1 MIRKYHPFF
10 VMIMWKFI
18 DFGEVCM
25 GENFNEGQK
34 RAIQH
39 FKGPALVL
47 AGPGSGKTRVITY
60 RTKYLIEHYRVDPS
74 NILVITF
81 TKAAAMEMRQRF
93 QAMTE
98 GKYVAVAFGTFHAVF
113 FGILRHAYGYSADS
127 IVREEQRNRFFK
139 EEISHMNLDIEDEA
153 EFIQNIAGEIS
164 RVKNE
169 RKNILEYEALSCD
182 TKSFRKLFQK
192 YDNFLRRQNQI
203 DFDDM
208 LVYTYE
214 LLSQRN
220 DILQAW
226 QNKYQYILIDE
237 SQDMNQLQYDIM
249 KLLAAPGNNIF
260 MVGDDDQSIY
270 RFRGAKPEIMMNFVK
285 DYPEA
290 KQILLDTNYRSRKQ
304 IVEAAIKV
312 INHNTSRFAKEIRAA
327 RPEGNPVITAVFD
340 NQKEE
345 YDCMIEK
352 ILYYHKQGGKY
363 SDIAVLCRTNRQP
376 GALAEKLMEY
386 NIPFQMKDA
395 IPNLYDH
402 WIAKNI
408 MTYLKLG
415 KGSNKRSD
423 LLQVLNKPLRY
434 ISRECLEDEII
445 SWDVMLM
452 YYEDKPWMCDR
463 IETLQHDLKMLQN
476 MKLYGAIHYIR
487 HVIGYEQYLRDYAL
501 DHKLK
506 VEELL
511 EVLEEIQESAKGYET
526 LEEWQKHI
534 EEYSANLEK
543 QQRAREKQDGVILCT
558 MHSSKGLEFPIVFI
572 PEANEG
578 ITPYQKAVLKE
589 EIEEERRLFYVAMTR
604 AKELL
609 YIFSVKERFHKALDV
624 SRFVTEYLVEDQTGK
639 LSRK

>member
-1 MIRKYHPFF
+1 MGMIRKYHPPFLLGAD
-10 VMIMWKFI
+10 MK
-18 DFGEVCM
+18 DS
-25 GENFNEGQK
+25 FNKGQL
-34 RAIQH
+34 RAIEH

-60 RTKYLIEHYRVDPS
+60 RTKHLIENYGVNPS

-81 TKAAAMEMRQRF
+81 TKAAAMEMKQRF
-93 QAMTE
+93 MAMTE
-98 GKYVAVAFGTFHAVF
+98 RKYVTVSFGTFHAVF
-113 FGILRHAYGYSADS
+113 FGILRHAYGYSADN
-127 IVREEQRNRFFK
+127 IIKEEQKNRFFK
-139 EEISHMNLDIEDEA
+139 EEISHMNLEIEDES
-153 EFIQNIAGEIS
+153 EFIQNIVGEIS

-169 RKNILEYEALSCD
+169 RKNILEYNALSCD
-182 TKSFRKLFQK
+182 TKSFQKLFQK
-192 YDNFLRRQNQI
+192 YDNMLRRQNQI

-208 LVYTYE
+208 LDYTYE
-214 LLSQRN
+214 LLTQRK
-220 DILQAW
+220 DILRAW
-226 QNKYQYILIDE
+226 QDKFQYILIDE
-237 SQDMNQLQYDIM
+237 TQDMNQLQYDIM
-249 KLLAAPGNNIF
+249 KLLAAPRNNLF

-270 RFRGAKPEIMMNFVK
+270 RFRGAKPEIMLGFEK
-285 DYPEA
+285 DYPQSEC
-290 KQILLDTNYRSRKQ
+290 ILLDTNYRSRKQ
-304 IVEAAIKV
+304 IVESALKV
-312 INHNTSRFAKEIRAA
+312 INHNDNRYEKEIKAFRT
-327 RPEGNPVITAVFD
+327 EGQPVVTALFD
-340 NQKEE
+340 NQQDE
-345 YDCMIEK
+345 YACMIEK

-376 GALAEKLMEY
+376 GTFAEKLMEY

-445 SWDVMLM
+445 SWDVMLQ
-452 YYEDKPWMCDR
+452 YYEEKPWMCDR
-463 IETLQHDLKMLQN
+463 IETLQYDLKMLKN
-476 MKLYGAIHYIR
+476 MNLYGAIHYIR

-511 EVLEEIQESAKGYET
+511 EVLEEIQESAKGYDT
-526 LEEWQKHI
+526 LEEWQNHI
-534 EEYSANLEK
+534 DEYAANLEK
-543 QQRAREKQDGVILCT
+543 QQRDREKQDGVILCT

-609 YIFSVKERFHKALDV
+609 YVFSIKERFHKAMDV
-624 SRFVTEYLVEDQTGK
+624 SRFVEEFLEDDELKQQK
-639 LSRK
+639 NLI

>member
-1 MIRKYHPFF
+1 
-10 VMIMWKFI
+10 
-18 DFGEVCM
+18 M
-25 GENFNEGQK
+25 GENFNEGQRK
-34 RAIQH
+34 AVEH

-60 RTKYLIEHYRVDPS
+60 RTKYLIEHYGVDPS

-81 TKAAAMEMRQRF
+81 TKAAAMEMKQRF
-93 QAMTE
+93 CNMTDR
-98 GKYVAVAFGTFHAVF
+98 KYVTVNFGTFHAVF
-113 FGILRHAYGYSADS
+113 FGILRHAYGYSADN
-127 IVREEQRNRFFK
+127 IIKDEQRNRFFR
-139 EEISHMNLDIEDEA
+139 EEISHMDLEIEDEA
-153 EFIQNIAGEIS
+153 EFIQNIVGEIS

-169 RKNILEYEALSCD
+169 RRNISEYEALSCD
-182 TKSFRKLFQK
+182 TKSFRRLFEK
-192 YDNFLRRQNQI
+192 YDRLLRRQNQI

-214 LLSQRN
+214 LLSQRK
-220 DILQAW
+220 DILRAW
-226 QNKYQYILIDE
+226 QNKFQYILIDE
-237 SQDMNQLQYDIM
+237 TQDMNQLQYDIVR
-249 KLLAAPGNNIF
+249 LLAAPKDNLF

-270 RFRGAKPEIMMNFVK
+270 RFRGARPEIMLGFQK
-285 DYPEA
+285 DYPKA
-290 KQILLDTNYRSRKQ
+290 VQILLDTNYRSRKQ
-304 IVEAAIKV
+304 IVESAIKV
-312 INHNTSRFAKEIRAA
+312 INHNEERFLKEIKAS
-327 RPEGNPVITAVFD
+327 RPEGTPVVTAVFRT
-340 NQKEE
+340 QKDE

-352 ILYYHKQGGKY
+352 ILYYHKQGGAY
-363 SDIAVLCRTNRQP
+363 RDVAVLCRTNRQP
-376 GALAEKLMEY
+376 GAFAEKLMEY

-395 IPNLYDH
+395 VPNIYDH

-415 KGSNKRSD
+415 NGSRKRSD

-445 SWDVMLM
+445 SWDVMLQ
-452 YYEDKPWMCDR
+452 YYEEKPWMCDR
-463 IETLQHDLKMLQN
+463 IETLEHDLKMLKN

-511 EVLEEIQESAKGYET
+511 EVLEEIQESAKEYET
-526 LEEWQKHI
+526 LEEWKKHI
-534 EEYSANLEK
+534 EAYTANLEK
-543 QQRAREKQDGVILCT
+543 QQRAREGQDGVIICT

-578 ITPYQKAVLKE
+578 ITPYQKAVMKE

-609 YIFSVKERFHKALDV
+609 YVFSLKERFHKPLEI
-624 SRFVTEYLVEDQTGK
+624 SRFVGEFTEQEEEKKRTEK
-639 LSRK
+639 SRPAI

>member
-1 MIRKYHPFF
+1 
-10 VMIMWKFI
+10 
-18 DFGEVCM
+18 M
-25 GENFNEGQK
+25 GENFNEGQL
-34 RAIQH
+34 RAIEH

-60 RTKYLIEHYRVDPS
+60 RTKYLIERHKVDPS

-81 TKAAAMEMRQRF
+81 TKAAAMEMKQRF
-93 QAMTE
+93 VNMTDR
-98 GKYVAVAFGTFHAVF
+98 KYMTVSFGTFHAVF
-113 FGILRHAYGYSADS
+113 FGILRHAYGYSADN
-127 IVREEQRNRFFK
+127 IIKEEQRNRFFK
-139 EEISHMNLDIEDEA
+139 EEISHMDLEIEDEA

-169 RKNILEYEALSCD
+169 RKNILEYEAFSCD
-182 TKSFRKLFQK
+182 SKSFRKLYQK
-192 YDNFLRRQNQI
+192 YDNLLRRQNQI

-214 LLSQRN
+214 LLSQRK
-220 DILQAW
+220 DILRAW
-226 QNKYQYILIDE
+226 QNKFQFILIDE
-237 SQDMNQLQYDIM
+237 TQDMNQLQYDIV
-249 KLLAAPGNNIF
+249 KLLAAPNNNLF

-270 RFRGAKPEIMMNFVK
+270 RFRGAKPEIMLGFER
-285 DYPEA
+285 DYPGA
-290 KQILLDTNYRSRKQ
+290 KRILLDVNYRSRKQ
-304 IVEAAIKV
+304 IVDAAIKV
-312 INHNTSRFAKEIRAA
+312 INHNDDRFAKEIKASRA
-327 RPEGNPVITAVFD
+327 EGQPVITAVFD
-340 NQKEE
+340 NQKDE

-363 SDIAVLCRTNRQP
+363 SDIAILCRTNRQP
-376 GALAEKLMEY
+376 GAFAEKLMEY
-386 NIPFQMKDA
+386 NIPFQMRDT

-402 WIAKNI
+402 WIAKHV
-408 MTYLKLG
+408 MVYLKLG

-423 LLQVLNKPLRY
+423 LLQILNKPVRY

-445 SWDVMLM
+445 SWDVMLQ
-452 YYEDKPWMCDR
+452 YYEEKPWMCDR
-463 IETLQHDLKMLQN
+463 IETLQHDLKMLKN
-476 MKLYGAIHYIR
+476 MNPYGAIHYIR

-511 EVLEEIQESAKGYET
+511 DVLEEIQESAKGYDT
-526 LEEWQKHI
+526 LEEWKKHI
-534 EEYSANLEK
+534 EEYTENLEK
-543 QQRAREKQDGVILCT
+543 QQRDREKQDGVILCT

-609 YIFSVKERFHKALDV
+609 YVFSIKERFHKAMDV
-624 SRFVTEYLVEDQTGK
+624 SRFVDEFLQSDELPNRQMNK
-639 LSRK
+639 

>member
-1 MIRKYHPFF
+1 ME
-10 VMIMWKFI
+10 KFL
-18 DFGEVCM
+18 
-25 GENFNEGQK
+25 NESQEQ
-34 RAIQH
+34 AINH
-39 FKGPALVL
+39 FQGPAMVL

-60 RTKYLIEHYRVDPS
+60 RTKNLIEQYGVDPS
-74 NILVITF
+74 CILVITF
-81 TKAAAMEMRQRF
+81 TKAAAMEMKQRF
-93 QAMTE
+93 LAMTDR
-98 GKYVAVAFGTFHAVF
+98 KYVTVNFGTFHAVF
-113 FGILRHAYGYSADS
+113 FGILRHAYGYSADN
-127 IVREEQRNRFFK
+127 IMKEEQKLRFFK
-139 EEISHMNLDIEDEA
+139 EEISHMDLEIEDET
-153 EFIQNIAGEIS
+153 EFIQNITGEIS

-214 LLSQRN
+214 LLDQRK
-220 DILQAW
+220 DILRAW
-226 QNKYQYILIDE
+226 QNKFQYILIDE
-237 SQDMNQLQYDIM
+237 TQDMNQLQYDIVKM
-249 KLLAAPGNNIF
+249 LAAPKNHLF

-270 RFRGAKPEIMMNFVK
+270 RFRGARPEIMLGFQE
-285 DYPEA
+285 DYPNA
-290 KQILLDTNYRSRKQ
+290 RQILLDTNYRSRKQ

-312 INHNTSRFAKEIRAA
+312 INHNEKRFAKEIKAV
-327 RPEGNPVITAVFD
+327 RPEGAPVITAMFD
-340 NQKEE
+340 NQKDE
-345 YDCMIEK
+345 YECMIEK
-352 ILYYHKQGGKY
+352 ILYYHKQGGNY
-363 SDIAVLCRTNRQP
+363 SDIAILCRTNRQP
-376 GALAEKLMEY
+376 GAFAEKLMEY

-402 WIAKNI
+402 WIAKNV

-415 KGSNKRSD
+415 KGSQKRSD

-434 ISRECLEDEII
+434 ISRECLEDEMI
-445 SWDVMLM
+445 SWDVMLQ

-463 IETLQHDLKMLQN
+463 IETLQHDLKMLQPMN
-476 MKLYGAIHYIR
+476 PYGALHYIR

-511 EVLEEIQESAKGYET
+511 DVLEEIQESAKGYDT
-526 LEEWQKHI
+526 LDEWQKHI
-534 EEYSANLEK
+534 EEYGQNLLK
-543 QQRAREKQDGVILCT
+543 QQRVRESQDGVIICT

-578 ITPYQKAVLKE
+578 ITPYQKAFLKE

-609 YIFSVKERFHKALDV
+609 YIFSVKERFHKPLEI
-624 SRFVTEYLVEDQTGK
+624 SRFVTEFSENEN
-639 LSRK
+639 RK